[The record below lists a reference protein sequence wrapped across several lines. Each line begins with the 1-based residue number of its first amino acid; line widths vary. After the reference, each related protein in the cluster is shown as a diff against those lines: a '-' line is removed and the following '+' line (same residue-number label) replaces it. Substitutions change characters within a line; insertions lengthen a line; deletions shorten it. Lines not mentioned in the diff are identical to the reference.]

1 MDLLFS
7 KYASP
12 FIFIDQMILN
22 GTLCEMIDEI
32 WKIED
37 DKKLWDFYLHKV
49 HDKSFDEFVNS
60 IRGNHES
67 KSEPEQLE
75 TTVKESYS
83 ILAGFIPTE
92 RGE

>member
-12 FIFIDQMILN
+12 FIFVDQMIYDCR
-22 GTLCEMIDEI
+22 LCEFVDTFLKIDDDRKI
-32 WKIED
+32 WE
-37 DKKLWDFYLHKV
+37 FYLHKV
-49 HDKSFDEFVNS
+49 HDVSFDDFVRS
-60 IRGNHES
+60 LGGNEQNEVS
-67 KSEPEQLE
+67 TEQLE
-75 TTVKESYS
+75 TTVKESAN